1 MYNYRAQGMVDYTVS
16 VGKGYPYPND
26 GSSPIN
32 VLLFSVGSADNVC
45 RNKGNIG
52 EMILLGE

>member
-1 MYNYRAQGMVDYTVS
+1 MVDYTVS

-32 VLLFSVGSADNVC
+32 VLLFSIGSADNVC
-45 RNKGNIG
+45 RNKGTIG
-52 EMILLGE
+52 EMFSFGE